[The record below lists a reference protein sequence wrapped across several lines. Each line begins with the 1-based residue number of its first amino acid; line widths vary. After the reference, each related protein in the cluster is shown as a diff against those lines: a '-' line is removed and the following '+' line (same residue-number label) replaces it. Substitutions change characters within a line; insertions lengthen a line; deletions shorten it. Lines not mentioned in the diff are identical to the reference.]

1 MMVGAPHSRRGNL
14 TRVKRI
20 RRSWF
25 VRLVVV
31 LLLSWTAADLSDIRL
46 CASDSN
52 ELGRLQECVV
62 IESSHAQP
70 ASPSPFDDCF
80 FCSHAVEAWTFS
92 FTTALI
98 AAVAVPEPTMPAP
111 PLASPYS
118 PYHPP
123 KA

>member
-1 MMVGAPHSRRGNL
+1 M
-14 TRVKRI
+14 KRI

-52 ELGRLQECVV
+52 ELGRLQDGVAL
-62 IESSHAQP
+62 ESLPSQST
-70 ASPSPFDDCF
+70 SPSAPDDCF
-80 FCSHAVEAWTFS
+80 CCSHAVEAVMFS
-92 FTTALI
+92 FITALI
-98 AAVAVPEPTMPAP
+98 ATVPVPEATMPAA
-111 PLASPYS
+111 PLASPHS